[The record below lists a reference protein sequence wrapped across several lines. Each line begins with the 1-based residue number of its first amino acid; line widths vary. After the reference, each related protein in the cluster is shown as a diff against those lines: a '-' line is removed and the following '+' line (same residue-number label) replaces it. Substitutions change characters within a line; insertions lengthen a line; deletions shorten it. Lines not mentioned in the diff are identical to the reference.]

1 MTEQEGV
8 IKYQLH
14 HRHQAV
20 SLKLPLAEF
29 NGWRQIMLRLELIG
43 QKPERYQGY
52 GFGNIS
58 IRCAEQARHFIISG
72 TQTGHLPFLKPEHL
86 ALIESA
92 QPEQNRLT
100 STGLCK
106 PSSEALTHA
115 MLYQQNSKI
124 QAVIHVHS
132 PDIWRR
138 TQALQIPYT
147 PKETPY
153 GTPAMA
159 EAVKQLFCHQQLSSR
174 GLISMLGHED
184 GVIAFAETLS
194 VAANLLIDKL
204 AEAFAIEFSEQNH

>member
-20 SLKLPLAEF
+20 SLTLPLAEF
-29 NGWRQIMLRLELIG
+29 NAWRQIMLKLALIG
-43 QKPERYQGY
+43 QDSSRYQGY

-58 IRCAEQARHFIISG
+58 LRSAEQPQHYIISG
-72 TQTGHLPFLKPEHL
+72 TQTGHLPCLHRQHL
-86 ALIESA
+86 ALIENA
-92 QPEQNRLT
+92 EPEQNRLT

-132 PDIWRR
+132 PDIWRH
-138 TQALQIPYT
+138 TEALQIPYT
-147 PKETPY
+147 QQDVPY

-159 EAVKQLFCHQQLSSR
+159 EAVKQLFLHQQLSSR

-184 GVIAFAETLS
+184 GIIAFAETLS

-204 AEAFAIEFSEQNH
+204 AEAFAIEFSGQNH